1 MSNLSYGSI
10 TITDL
15 TDIGQLSVYPT
26 SNMPNTVIYN
36 EDQNTYTPNW
46 GNSGSNLELTP
57 VIYYA
62 GDSLA
67 ANASGVSV
75 VWSKKIGISSSST
88 ITTNATTG
96 ETINN
101 TTKKLTI

>member
-1 MSNLSYGSI
+1 MPNLSYGSI

-46 GNSGSNLELTP
+46 GGSNSHLVLTP

-62 GDSLA
+62 GSSLA

-75 VWSKKIGISSSST
+75 VWSK
-88 ITTNATTG
+88 
-96 ETINN
+96 
-101 TTKKLTI
+101 